1 MVPLYILS
9 FGLAGGLTGLLWNLT
24 SGWVG
29 AIGVGIAAS
38 MVLLTGCCVTA
49 YLVCLVDSNDR
60 LNLSPENILFVAVM
74 AVVMGCIWGLFIWL
88 KRKKDGN
95 RAATLGPGDR

>member
-9 FGLAGGLTGLLWNLT
+9 FGLAGGLAGLLWNLT
-24 SGWVG
+24 SGLLG
-29 AIGVGIAAS
+29 AFGVGIAAS
-38 MVLLTGCCVTA
+38 MVLVAGCGVTA
-49 YLVCLVDSNDR
+49 YLVCLVESNDR
-60 LNLSPENILFVAVM
+60 LNLSPENILFMAVM
-74 AVVMGCIWGLFIWL
+74 AVVMGCIGGLLIWV